1 MMIWLTLLLWLL
13 CDSAKAD
20 SYAYLQM
27 NLKSNDSLNIV
38 KADIIKMAEDKA
50 DTPRGYI
57 KQKLGLDSSGIKNIN
72 NFLEGLAKIESDK
85 NNYAHGSNKK
95 SSAGGFF
102 QFLNANGLDGGFDG
116 SSLDTALTRIKRVF
130 GMLGKKLPKQFAD
143 AYANKSVTGLG
154 FDDQAT
160 LALINLQQNPGKTN
174 ELLTAIGRGDTG
186 AARNLYENFHLTT
199 AYTGKE
205 QAKKIGKKVDR
216 TFKSLLKPVE
226 DAALGEMPSK
236 SSDEVV
242 ADALR
247 VVESPPDT
255 PELVGEQGVGPD
267 QIGGVGEDS
276 DLIFPGAILTL
287 PPEQSAPVSERIH
300 NIMKPR
306 N

>member
-1 MMIWLTLLLWLL
+1 
-13 CDSAKAD
+13 
-20 SYAYLQM
+20 
-27 NLKSNDSLNIV
+27 
-38 KADIIKMAEDKA
+38 MAEDKA

-57 KQKLGLDSSGIKNIN
+57 KQVLGLDSSGIKNIN
-72 NFLEGLAKIESDK
+72 NFLEALAEIESSGGRKRK
-85 NNYAHGSNKK
+85 NNYLHGSNKE
-95 SSAGGFF
+95 SSAGGYF
-102 QFLNANGLDGGFDG
+102 QFLNANGPDGGFDG
-116 SSLDTALTRIKRVF
+116 SSLDTALTRLKRIF
-130 GMLGKKLPKQFAD
+130 RTKLGKELPKQFAD

-160 LALINLQQNPGKTN
+160 LALINLQQIPTSTKNPVSTD

-226 DAALGEMPSK
+226 DAALRKMPSK
-236 SSDEVV
+236 SPDEVV

-247 VVESPPDT
+247 VVESPPDIS
-255 PELVGEQGVGPD
+255 ELAREYTVRAGDTLSKIAREQGVDPD
-267 QIGGVGEDS
+267 QIGGVGKDP

-287 PPEQSAPVSERIH
+287 PPEQPAPVSERIH